1 MGIYATE
8 LAEVRL
14 AITQVLTLGQA
25 TGFNGQALT
34 KASLQT
40 LMAEKARLEPLAL
53 AEAARETS
61 PNRGRNRLIRISF

>member
-8 LAEVRL
+8 LAEVRA

-40 LMAEKARLEPLAL
+40 LMAEKARLEPLAAAEL
-53 AEAARETS
+53 ASETT
-61 PNRGRNRLIRISF
+61 PTRGRNRLIRVSF

>member
-14 AITQVLTLGQA
+14 AITQVLTLGQS

-34 KASLQT
+34 KASLAT
-40 LMAEKARLEPLAL
+40 LYAEKARLEPLAL
-53 AEAARETS
+53 AEAASETS
-61 PNRGRNRLIRISF
+61 PGRGRNRLIRVSF